1 MDKEFKQGLGAG
13 VLLTL
18 TLGVLTYLM
27 VSATQ
32 ATPTEKKQDAW
43 WLGPNCYGA
52 YNEGLKT
59 VPFMQE
65 QDSIDN
71 AVLDLQVKYRL
82 TDEETENLYQAL
94 VD

>member
-18 TLGVLTYLM
+18 ALGTLTYLM
-27 VSATQ
+27 VSATE